1 MDLETRVEDSYQPT
15 DGMVEEAQRGLDWRS
30 EYNRGGTAIGIARAR
45 DIVNRKNLPIDTW
58 RRIKAFFDRHEIDK
72 QGEGFTPDEDGYP
85 SNGRIAWALWGGD
98 AGYSRAEA
106 IVEAANNAL
115 EENKEVPALV
125 VSEAAPESEHL
136 SERATCPVATQDV
149 AVNLANRQTAIDEAN
164 YGPLDPA
171 LPNEEYWQAK
181 ADQFDDSVE
190 AAKAARCGNCAAFIK
205 TPEMLDCISEG
216 LDNPDDAYAVIAAG
230 DLGYCEVFDFKCA
243 SSRTC
248 DAWIAGGPVEEQ
260 TYEEEVV
267 EEPVARNAAWIAD
280 DTEERR
286 VGYLTNAELRADG
299 DGSTLVGYAAMFDS
313 PSEDLGGFTE
323 RIAPGA
329 FKRTLGMDADV
340 RLLFDHEGLP
350 LARSKSG
357 TLSLEEDDLG
367 LKVEAALDP
376 NSPVARSVI
385 SAVQRGDIDQMSFAF
400 RTVSDSWSADR
411 SLRTL
416 EEVQLFDVSV
426 VTYPAYEAT
435 MAAIRSRQPSEEE
448 VVVPPKVFSKRL
460 AAETDYLEL
469 SRKRS

>member
-1 MDLETRVEDSYQPT
+1 MDL
-15 DGMVEEAQRGLDWRS
+15 
-30 EYNRGGTAIGIARAR
+30 
-45 DIVNRKNLPIDTW
+45 
-58 RRIKAFFDRHEIDK
+58 
-72 QGEGFTPDEDGYP
+72 
-85 SNGRIAWALWGGD
+85 
-98 AGYSRAEA
+98 
-106 IVEAANNAL
+106 
-115 EENKEVPALV
+115 ENKEVPALV

-136 SERATCPVATQDV
+136 SERVITGGLPVTEE
-149 AVNLANRQTAIDEAN
+149 TA
-164 YGPLDPA
+164 
-171 LPNEEYWQAK
+171 
-181 ADQFDDSVE
+181 
-190 AAKAARCGNCAAFIK
+190 
-205 TPEMLDCISEG
+205 
-216 LDNPDDAYAVIAAG
+216 
-230 DLGYCEVFDFKCA
+230 
-243 SSRTC
+243 
-248 DAWIAGGPVEEQ
+248 

-267 EEPVARNAAWIAD
+267 EEPVARSASWIAD
-280 DTEERR
+280 DTEEERR

-357 TLSLEEDDLG
+357 TLELEEDELG

-376 NSPVARSVI
+376 NSPMARSVI

-400 RTVSDSWSADR
+400 RTVTDSWNAER

-435 MAAIRSRQPSEEE
+435 MATIRSRQLSEEE

>member
-1 MDLETRVEDSYQPT
+1 MDL
-15 DGMVEEAQRGLDWRS
+15 
-30 EYNRGGTAIGIARAR
+30 
-45 DIVNRKNLPIDTW
+45 
-58 RRIKAFFDRHEIDK
+58 
-72 QGEGFTPDEDGYP
+72 
-85 SNGRIAWALWGGD
+85 
-98 AGYSRAEA
+98 
-106 IVEAANNAL
+106 
-115 EENKEVPALV
+115 ENKEVPALV

-164 YGPLDPA
+164 YGPLDPE
-171 LPNEEYWQAK
+171 LPNKEYWQAK

-313 PSEDLGGFTE
+313 DSEDLGGFTE

-357 TLSLEEDDLG
+357 TLSLEEDELG

-400 RTVSDSWSADR
+400 RTVTDSWNSER

-435 MAAIRSRQPSEEE
+435 MAAIRNRQPSEEE